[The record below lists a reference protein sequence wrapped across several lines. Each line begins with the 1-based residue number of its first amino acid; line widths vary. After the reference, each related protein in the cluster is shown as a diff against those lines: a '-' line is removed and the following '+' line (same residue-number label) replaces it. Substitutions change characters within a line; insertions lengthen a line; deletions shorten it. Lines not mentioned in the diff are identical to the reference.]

1 MADDGCGRSPEWRI
15 SSSWRTRSVAEVLRD
30 VGTDI
35 IGLKNV
41 QAEEEHG
48 MWPLSDLAEG
58 LGMRYVFAD
67 TYIP

>member
-1 MADDGCGRSPEWRI
+1 
-15 SSSWRTRSVAEVLRD
+15 VLRD

-35 IGLKNV
+35 IGLKNA

-48 MWPLSDLAEG
+48 MWPLSDLAEA
-58 LGMRYVFAD
+58 LGM